1 MGAYHNKLDK
11 KYFNKSIYA
20 KKFEETF
27 NIKLKDHPL
36 QYDILLDTYNTILC
50 VNNTLFSLNY
60 IPINQKVDNLIH
72 IINAYI
78 NKYKNKIKKSYDL
91 QCISFYNG
99 LENYLDELNEMKDLH
114 DRNKKNTYNLKPF
127 EKEMEQIID
136 ILDKVNFDKLVDSK
150 DIPYNKKP
158 NDKLP
163 KKYNLKIVNDLD
175 IKASTI
181 YDAEKQEKLNNKF
194 INDYLKT
201 TGINLNEEQEQK
213 DFIFDTLNRIKDL
226 NNAIVDYI
234 IYKDKAVLNIFNYYL
249 TNDYLKQDISFVKDI
264 TYINVFNKL
273 KGVSNAINE
282 DKIDIALE
290 QLKDLIE
297 QFKELYE
304 RMS

>member
-1 MGAYHNKLDK
+1 MGHYHNKLDK
-11 KYFNKSIYA
+11 KYFNKSVYA

-27 NIKLKDHPL
+27 DIKLKDYPL
-36 QYDILLDTYNTILC
+36 QYDILLDTYNTIIG
-50 VNNTLFSLNY
+50 VNNILFSLNY
-60 IPINQKVDNLIH
+60 VPTNMKVTNLIH
-72 IINAYI
+72 FINAYI

-91 QCISFYNG
+91 QCIRFYDN
-99 LENYLDELNEMKDLH
+99 LETDLEELKEMKELH
-114 DRNKKNTYNLKPF
+114 DTKKTTYNLKHL
-127 EKEMEQIID
+127 EQETEEIVG
-136 ILDKVNFDKLVDSK
+136 ILEAVNFDKLIDNK
-150 DIPYNKKP
+150 DLPYSKKP

-175 IKASTI
+175 IKISTL
-181 YDAEKQEKLNNKF
+181 YDDKKQENLNESF
-194 INDYLKT
+194 ISDYLNK

-234 IYKDKAVLNIFNYYL
+234 IYKDKAVLNIFNYFL
-249 TNDYLKQDISFVKDI
+249 TSDYLKQDIAFVKDI

-273 KGVSNAINE
+273 KSVSNAISE
-282 DKIDIALE
+282 DNIDIALT